1 MSPHFMGLFKIS
13 FTPSDWAVRPRMERL
28 RGEEADPASIPPQP
42 QTGTRVSTSS
52 SSAALPGLGY
62 RPKVKVFSDEIPGW
76 PRYPDFPSSNLSG
89 YTATSPPT
97 PFANHAVADGQATP
111 TISAVDLQSPPLPHP
126 EHASLAQTDNQ
137 VPLNVSTT
145 VAPQIAPPV
154 SAVRPFCFVCNY
166 VRHFSLS
173 YRRRHSW
180 KPSNQVIDTWVF
192 RHHAGSARRNS
203 FGPFCQRI

>member
-1 MSPHFMGLFKIS
+1 M
-13 FTPSDWAVRPRMERL
+13 
-28 RGEEADPASIPPQP
+28 
-42 QTGTRVSTSS
+42 
-52 SSAALPGLGY
+52 
-62 RPKVKVFSDEIPGW
+62 KVFSDEIPGW

-154 SAVRPFCFVCNY
+154 SAVRPSVSFATT
-166 VRHFSLS
+166 SGTS
-173 YRRRHSW
+173 HSAI
-180 KPSNQVIDTWVF
+180 VADT
-192 RHHAGSARRNS
+192 AGSQATRLLTPGYSATTQAAPGVTPLAPSASGSKRGS
-203 FGPFCQRI
+203 A